1 MVTVR
6 PVSDRDRKQGKG
18 DSEATVTLITK
29 HYGTIS
35 HVLSIP
41 MHYGY
46 TVVVKKMSGQNGNT
60 NKNPLSSSGIV
71 FTHTHY

>member
-6 PVSDRDRKQGKG
+6 PVSDGDRKQGKG

-29 HYGTIS
+29 HYGTLS

-46 TVVVKKMSGQNGNT
+46 TD
-60 NKNPLSSSGIV
+60 SSSKNV
-71 FTHTHY
+71 WAKWKYK